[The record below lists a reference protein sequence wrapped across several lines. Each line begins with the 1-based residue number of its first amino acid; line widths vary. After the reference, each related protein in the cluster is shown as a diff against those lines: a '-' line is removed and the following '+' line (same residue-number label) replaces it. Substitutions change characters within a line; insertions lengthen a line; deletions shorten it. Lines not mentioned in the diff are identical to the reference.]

1 VLLERSSEQLKQYE
15 SAMQQ
20 GSAVSAQREQLEQS
34 YRQRIEELER
44 LMAAQ
49 AEAEEMMNSE
59 RQKLVGELAEKR
71 RLLEEA
77 QRRMKETP
85 GQAQQLHEATEGQLS
100 ELRKILGA
108 EFARNAALVELA
120 KQERA
125 SAEIARKRLVEQ
137 TEEVF
142 AEYRGRH
149 ERLRAQE
156 DDRIREERRLM
167 EMERGYLRAAVDAS
181 NRTREHAEQMIR
193 NAEEQAQRLRALAG
207 TQLESIEH
215 DARTDMRR
223 AQSLLGPGRDDN
235 SRSDSFGEL
244 ENRVGQE
251 IRHQVE
257 DMLTAKAPLATSAKI
272 LDLQRQD
279 TERIQQRTE
288 EVKVAQ
294 NFSMELIRGGL
305 AGKDGP
311 AEEK

>member
-1 VLLERSSEQLKQYE
+1 
-15 SAMQQ
+15 MQQ
-20 GSAVSAQREQLEQS
+20 GSAVSAERDQLEQS

-49 AEAEEMMNSE
+49 AEAEELMNAE

-77 QRRMKETP
+77 QRRLKETP
-85 GQAQQLHEATEGQLS
+85 GQAQQLHEATEAQLS

-125 SAEIARKRLVEQ
+125 SAETARKRLVEQ

-156 DDRIREERRLM
+156 EERIREERRLM
-167 EMERGYLRAAVDAS
+167 EMERSYLRAAMDAS
-181 NRTREHAEQMIR
+181 NRTREQAEQMIR
-193 NAEEQAQRLRALAG
+193 NAEEQAQRLRSLQG
-207 TQLESIEH
+207 TQLDTIES
-215 DARTDMRR
+215 DARSDMRR
-223 AQSLLGPGRDDN
+223 VQALLGPGARDDAA
-235 SRSDSFGEL
+235 RSDNFGEL
-244 ENRVGQE
+244 EHRVGQE

-257 DMLTAKAPLATSAKI
+257 DMLSAKAPLATSAKI

-279 TERIQQRTE
+279 TERIQKRTE
-288 EVKVAQ
+288 EVRVAH
-294 NFSMELIRGGL
+294 NSGMELIRGGR
-305 AGKDGP
+305 ADKDDSP
-311 AEEK
+311 AEQ